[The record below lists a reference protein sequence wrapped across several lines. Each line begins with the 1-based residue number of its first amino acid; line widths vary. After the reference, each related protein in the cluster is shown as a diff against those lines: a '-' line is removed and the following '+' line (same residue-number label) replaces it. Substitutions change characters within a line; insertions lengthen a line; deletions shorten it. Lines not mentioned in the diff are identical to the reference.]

1 MFCTLWVV
9 FQAWAVAVE
18 GGVFS
23 ASAEALAKLAAN
35 NNGAAAGTGP
45 NPGTQPNAEALS
57 VRLIQLGGSFFIQ
70 PVGTQVGRLPLIP
83 AGTVQRAGTFVVGQ
97 PGNLN
102 LQERLAEGAAAGTI
116 ARFPVLPQGS
126 AGGGPQAA
134 PPNPDLFPAA
144 ALSDRQRQGP
154 AVGSLRFRRSV
165 EAPVR
170 KRRSPELLM
179 AEEEEEESSGMDTDE
194 DIIE

>member
-1 MFCTLWVV
+1 MFCALWVV

-23 ASAEALAKLAAN
+23 ASAEALAKPAAN

-70 PVGTQVGRLPLIP
+70 PVGTRVGRFPLIP
-83 AGTVQRAGTFVVGQ
+83 GTFVVGQ

-102 LQERLAEGAAAGTI
+102 PRERRAQGAAAGTN
-116 ARFPVLPQGS
+116 ARFPVSPQGG

-134 PPNPDLFPAA
+134 PPNPDLFPEA
-144 ALSDRQRQGP
+144 ALSDPQRQGP
-154 AVGSLRFRRSV
+154 AVGSLRFRGSV

-170 KRRSPELLM
+170 RRRSPELLT
-179 AEEEEEESSGMDTDE
+179 AEEEEEEESSGMDTDE